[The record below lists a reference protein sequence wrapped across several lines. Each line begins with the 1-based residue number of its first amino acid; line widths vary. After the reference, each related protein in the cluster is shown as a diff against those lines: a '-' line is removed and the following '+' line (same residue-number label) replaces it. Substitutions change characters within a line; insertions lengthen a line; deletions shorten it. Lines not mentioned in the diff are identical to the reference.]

1 MDAIQMVYKTENEFD
16 FSREESSITKN
27 VDLWTSFVTLEHAG
41 KVSFSYIWNQDCWN
55 LKGSIKVVDKIEF
68 RISRS
73 ESYIN
78 KARNTVL
85 SKPIGRTKTVV
96 KYKNGVFLY
105 SRYNDVSDGNIED

>member
-1 MDAIQMVYKTENEFD
+1 MQAKYHSAIFEIKIAE
-16 FSREESSITKN
+16 
-27 VDLWTSFVTLEHAG
+27 TSKAA
-41 KVSFSYIWNQDCWN
+41 
-55 LKGSIKVVDKIEF
+55 LKIKVVEKIEF
-68 RISRS
+68 RNSRS

-78 KARNTVL
+78 KAWNTVL